1 MGLGEKGEG
10 IKHTLKKKKKKE
22 RKKERFMDTDN
33 SIVIA
38 RGKGLGRREKKVKGG

>member
-10 IKHTLKKKKKKE
+10 IKQTLKKKKE